1 MNESILERIQSSAK
15 ALKIDLYTAELASYA
30 DEKELTPEALEAVC
44 GVFEYLEQK
53 KYDSMVHTML
63 KLSKLPMNEP
73 KTFERFD
80 FSRLHGKHVQSL
92 KNLSSLSALYAGENR
107 LTLTGIRP
115 FVQVGDNESS
125 KYRLSVLNE
134 LKNRG
139 VKNILIPCE
148 DGLTRILKTITCLA
162 NRCNRTVRVLRLR
175 KRKRQIKQCI
185 EK

>member
-15 ALKIDLYTAELASYA
+15 SLKIDLYTAELASYA

-80 FSRLHGKHVQSL
+80 FSRLPGKHVQSL
-92 KNLSSLSALYAGENR
+92 KNLSSLSALYECCLKGYKTYFLRASELNQKLTDARKHGREGGCHQRAGKAFLPDHGENR
-107 LTLTGIRP
+107 PTLTTLCVP
-115 FVQVGDNESS
+115 L
-125 KYRLSVLNE
+125 KLLSPQPIT
-134 LKNRG
+134 KNT
-139 VKNILIPCE
+139 IL
-148 DGLTRILKTITCLA
+148 CLPHS
-162 NRCNRTVRVLRLR
+162 
-175 KRKRQIKQCI
+175 
-185 EK
+185 